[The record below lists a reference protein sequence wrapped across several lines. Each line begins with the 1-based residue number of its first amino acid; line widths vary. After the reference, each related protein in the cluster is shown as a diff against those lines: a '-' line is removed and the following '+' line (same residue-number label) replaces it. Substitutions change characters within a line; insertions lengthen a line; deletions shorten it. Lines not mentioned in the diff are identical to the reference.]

1 MLPLLETRQCLFSAD
16 RVYRYQL
23 HIQWRDQP
31 SLVVIGL
38 NPSTADETQNDPT
51 VRRCIGYARDM
62 NRGGLL
68 MLNMAAF
75 RSTDPRG
82 LLPLADPIGPE
93 NTAKNLL
100 RWALAASPDIPAIA
114 AWGTNAGRTTALHAQ
129 ALAIQAVFPQLDC
142 LRTSAAGY
150 PVHPLY
156 LPKSLRPVLYSSGN
170 ANQSLNL
177 ARASIRPQH

>member
-1 MLPLLETRQCLFSAD
+1 MLPLLETRQCLFSTD
-16 RVYRYQL
+16 RLYRYQL
-23 HIQWRDQP
+23 HIQWSHLP

-82 LLPLADPIGPE
+82 LLPLADPIGPD
-93 NTAKNLL
+93 NTPHNLL

-114 AWGTNAGRTTALHAQ
+114 AWGTNAGRTTALQAQ
-129 ALAIQAVFPQLDC
+129 AQAIKEAFPQLDC

-156 LPKSLRPVLYSSGN
+156 LPKSLRPVPYSM
-170 ANQSLNL
+170 
-177 ARASIRPQH
+177 ASPDQ

>member
-1 MLPLLETRQCLFSAD
+1 MLPLFETRDCLFSAD

-23 HIQWRDQP
+23 HIRWGNQP

-38 NPSTADETQNDPT
+38 NPSTADETHNDPT

-82 LLPLADPIGPE
+82 LLLLADPIGPE

-100 RWALAASPDIPAIA
+100 RLALAASPDIPAIA
-114 AWGTNAGRTTALHAQ
+114 AWGTNAGRSDALLAQ
-129 ALAIQAVFPQLDC
+129 ALAIQAIFPRLHC
-142 LRTSAAGY
+142 LRTSAHGY
-150 PVHPLY
+150 PAHPLY
-156 LPKSLRPVLYSSGN
+156 LPKNLRPVPFEP
-170 ANQSLNL
+170 
-177 ARASIRPQH
+177 RPPADQLTG

>member
-1 MLPLLETRQCLFSAD
+1 MLPLLETRECLFSAD
-16 RVYRYQL
+16 RVYRYKL
-23 HIQWRDQP
+23 HIQWGNQP

-38 NPSTADETQNDPT
+38 NPSTADETKNDPT

-75 RSTDPRG
+75 RSTDPRS

-93 NTAKNLL
+93 NTAQNLL
-100 RWALAASPDIPAIA
+100 RWALSASPDIPAIA
-114 AWGTNAGRTTALHAQ
+114 AWGTNVGRTTALQAQ
-129 ALAIQAVFPQLDC
+129 AQAIKDAFPQLNC

-156 LPKSLRPVLYSSGN
+156 LPKSLRPVLYSI
-170 ANQSLNL
+170 
-177 ARASIRPQH
+177 ASAHS

>member
-16 RVYRYQL
+16 RMYRYQL
-23 HIQWRDQP
+23 HIQWSSQP

-82 LLPLADPIGPE
+82 LLPLSDPIAPE
-93 NTAKNLL
+93 HTAQ
-100 RWALAASPDIPAIA
+100 SPPL
-114 AWGTNAGRTTALHAQ
+114 GTR
-129 ALAIQAVFPQLDC
+129 C
-142 LRTSAAGY
+142 
-150 PVHPLY
+150 
-156 LPKSLRPVLYSSGN
+156 
-170 ANQSLNL
+170 L
-177 ARASIRPQH
+177 ARHLCDRRLGHKRGTHNRTAGTGPGDQGRLSSA